1 MSSNPPRWA
10 DRFLE
15 WYCHPDLL
23 EDLQGDLYEVYQK
36 RRLESGKRAADLTY
50 VWLVIRSLRIS
61 AIGKSKRLK
70 NSIFMMTANNFKIA
84 FRVLA
89 RDKVNTA
96 INLVGLTI
104 GIACFLLMGLYVKQ
118 ELSFDHFHS
127 KKDRIYRSWVK
138 EDYGEGK
145 IFFNAVTPLR
155 FEDLFEQNFPEV
167 EAAVRITQ
175 ENHLVGRG
183 ENRIDEQ
190 VAVISPDFFK
200 VFDFEVVAGNR
211 EAPFQELRSVIIS
224 ESYAKK
230 YFGDDDPMGKVLS
243 LQIAENIEDFKV
255 SAVIADM
262 PHASSIRFDIAVS
275 AENSR
280 RFYGEGAMN
289 AWFSVLAETYVLI
302 RENADVQNVNDKMQ
316 DVVMGYLSEEVERG
330 QYNIGL
336 QPLTDIHLNP
346 DVPAGFAPVSNP
358 QYVYILG
365 AIGLLVLIIACIN
378 YATLSIGQSLRR
390 AREVGMRKVL
400 GAGQSTLV
408 VQYLS
413 ESLLLALIAMA
424 VGTVLTILLVPTFNA
439 LTGTQIFYTFKWWH
453 LLAYLGVGL
462 AIGVAAGIYP
472 AFVLSGFRIVSILR
486 GGSQGGGRHVA
497 RKGMLVFQFLVTVF
511 LISTTLIMRKQV
523 SFMQE
528 KDLGFTY
535 KSAVSVTLQPDPA
548 AQRLTQLIASG
559 MENGKLLKA
568 ALQKHPDVT
577 DIGMATHV
585 FGSNGWTQLA
595 YTDDKNVFRRFAF
608 LNVDANYL
616 RSFGIKVKEGRDFEE
631 GNGLD
636 ERQSIIVNQAAA
648 DYFGLENPIGD
659 KLPGKEFGEHRI
671 IGVTDNFNFTSLHS
685 QVEPLV
691 IAENAM
697 PILQGISDFNVGDS
711 PVPKL
716 VFTYTGP
723 NLADVQ
729 NILDKEWEAIF
740 PNEALD
746 FSFVDQKIQ
755 QQYENEARLN
765 KLITVATILSIVIAI
780 LGLLGLMVLVVN
792 SRIKEIGIRKVMGAT
807 PITIFALLSK
817 SFISQLLVAI
827 VLSVPLT
834 LWLMSKWLANFAY
847 RTEIGVGLFVV
858 SGMAALLV
866 AALVIVYHTLRASR
880 INPVESLRVE

>member
-1 MSSNPPRWA
+1 
-10 DRFLE
+10 
-15 WYCHPDLL
+15 
-23 EDLQGDLYEVYQK
+23 
-36 RRLESGKRAADLTY
+36 
-50 VWLVIRSLRIS
+50 
-61 AIGKSKRLK
+61 
-70 NSIFMMTANNFKIA
+70 MMTANNFKIA

-145 IFFNAVTPLR
+145 IFFNSVTPLR

-200 VFDFEVVAGNR
+200 VFDFEVIAGNR
-211 EAPFQELRSVIIS
+211 EVPFQELRSVIIS
-224 ESYAKK
+224 ESYARK

-336 QPLTDIHLNP
+336 QPITDIHLNP

-413 ESLLLALIAMA
+413 ESLLVALIAMTI
-424 VGTVLTILLVPTFNA
+424 GTVLTVLLVPTFNT
-439 LTGTQIFYTFKWWH
+439 LTGTQIFFTF
-453 LLAYLGVGL
+453 
-462 AIGVAAGIYP
+462 
-472 AFVLSGFRIVSILR
+472 R
-486 GGSQGGGRHVA
+486 
-497 RKGMLVFQFLVTVF
+497 
-511 LISTTLIMRKQV
+511 
-523 SFMQE
+523 
-528 KDLGFTY
+528 
-535 KSAVSVTLQPDPA
+535 
-548 AQRLTQLIASG
+548 
-559 MENGKLLKA
+559 
-568 ALQKHPDVT
+568 
-577 DIGMATHV
+577 
-585 FGSNGWTQLA
+585 
-595 YTDDKNVFRRFAF
+595 
-608 LNVDANYL
+608 
-616 RSFGIKVKEGRDFEE
+616 
-631 GNGLD
+631 
-636 ERQSIIVNQAAA
+636 
-648 DYFGLENPIGD
+648 
-659 KLPGKEFGEHRI
+659 
-671 IGVTDNFNFTSLHS
+671 
-685 QVEPLV
+685 
-691 IAENAM
+691 
-697 PILQGISDFNVGDS
+697 
-711 PVPKL
+711 
-716 VFTYTGP
+716 
-723 NLADVQ
+723 
-729 NILDKEWEAIF
+729 
-740 PNEALD
+740 
-746 FSFVDQKIQ
+746 
-755 QQYENEARLN
+755 
-765 KLITVATILSIVIAI
+765 
-780 LGLLGLMVLVVN
+780 
-792 SRIKEIGIRKVMGAT
+792 
-807 PITIFALLSK
+807 
-817 SFISQLLVAI
+817 
-827 VLSVPLT
+827 
-834 LWLMSKWLANFAY
+834 
-847 RTEIGVGLFVV
+847 
-858 SGMAALLV
+858 
-866 AALVIVYHTLRASR
+866 
-880 INPVESLRVE
+880 